1 MGGGNQCKSKMK
13 RERNAE
19 KAKGTKAKSQLKDN
33 AKSMTIVCKICK
45 VYILYIICKN
55 FNF

>member
-19 KAKGTKAKSQLKDN
+19 KAKGSKAKSQLKDN

-45 VYILYIICKN
+45 VYILYIIRRNLN
-55 FNF
+55 F